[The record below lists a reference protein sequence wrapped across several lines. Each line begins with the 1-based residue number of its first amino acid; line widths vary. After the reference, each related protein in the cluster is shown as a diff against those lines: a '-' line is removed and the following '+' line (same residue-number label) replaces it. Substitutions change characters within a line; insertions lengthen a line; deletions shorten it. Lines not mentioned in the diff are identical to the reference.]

1 MASRVD
7 DVRRSAGAAMKE
19 CHTME
24 PSHTLDHEIPQTEL
38 KASVRPSASSLLPTT
53 SEPETREQR
62 LGEHRNSA
70 YKEKVSVRRVDPE
83 AEEDRR
89 RVMITLG
96 LEVALAMFLTLA
108 SKLWGWAREERAR
121 ARVNRELRRRI
132 PAT

>member
-1 MASRVD
+1 
-7 DVRRSAGAAMKE
+7 MKE

-108 SKLWGWAREERAR
+108 SKLWGWAREERR
-121 ARVNRELRRRI
+121 GGGYKKTPPPRPREPRTPPSHPRHLSR
-132 PAT
+132 